1 MKGTGNTPGSP
12 CWVQLGTT
20 DVDAAK
26 KFYGQLFGWSAET
39 DPRPEVGGY
48 TMFALDGKPCA
59 AVAPLMDPRQPVRWI
74 LSFATTDVDAST
86 QTAQKAGAQVW
97 MEPMDV
103 LDIGRWSLLSD
114 PTGAAF
120 SLWEAKTFSGFG
132 VSDEPNAFG
141 WIDLA
146 TRDVEGALKF
156 YRDVFG
162 WEVTPD
168 DMYPMVSLSGKMFGG
183 VMDMGEMFP
192 PEMPA
197 HWNPYFVV
205 DDVDATAAN
214 ASKLGGQV
222 MYGPEDT
229 NMENGPRIAVLAD
242 PQGGTFGVFKPSARQ
257 SS

>member
-1 MKGTGNTPGSP
+1 MKVTGNFPGSP

-20 DVDAAK
+20 DVEAAK
-26 KFYGQLFGWSAET
+26 AFYGQLFGWDAET

-48 TMFALDGKPCA
+48 TMFSLGGNPAA

-74 LSFATTDVDAST
+74 LSFATTDVDAT
-86 QTAQKAGAQVW
+86 TEAARGAGAQLW

-103 LDIGRWSLLSD
+103 LDIGRWALLSD

-120 SLWEAKTFSGFG
+120 SLWQAKGFTGFG
-132 VSDEPNAFG
+132 VVNEPNAFG

-146 TRDVEGALKF
+146 TRDPEDALKF

-168 DMYPMVSLSGKMFGG
+168 EQYPMVGLGGRMFGG
-183 VMDMGEMFP
+183 VMDMGAMFP
-192 PEMPA
+192 PEVPA

-205 DDVDATAAN
+205 ADVDGTAAK
-214 ASKLGGQV
+214 AIELGGQV
-222 MYGPEDT
+222 TYGPEDT
-229 NMENGPRIAVLAD
+229 NMENGPRIAVISD
-242 PQGGTFGVFKPSARQ
+242 PQGGAFGIFKPPPTP
-257 SS
+257 

>member
-1 MKGTGNTPGSP
+1 MKVTGNFPGSP

-20 DVDAAK
+20 DVEAAK
-26 KFYGQLFGWSAET
+26 GFYGQLFGWDAQT

-48 TMFALDGKPCA
+48 TMFSLNDHPAA

-74 LSFATTDVDAST
+74 LSFATTDVDAT
-86 QTAQKAGAQVW
+86 TEAARGAGAQLW

-103 LDIGRWSLLSD
+103 LDIGRWALLSD

-120 SLWEAKTFSGFG
+120 SLWQAKGFTGFG
-132 VSDEPNAFG
+132 VVNEPNAFG

-146 TRDVEGALKF
+146 TRDPENALKF

-168 DMYPMVSLSGKMFGG
+168 EQYPMVGLGGRMFGG
-183 VMDMGEMFP
+183 VMDMGDMFP
-192 PEMPA
+192 PEVPA

-205 DDVDATAAN
+205 GDVDATAAK
-214 ASKLGGQV
+214 AVELGGQV
-222 MYGPEDT
+222 TYGPEDT
-229 NMENGPRIAVLAD
+229 NMENGPRIAVISD
-242 PQGGTFGVFKPSARQ
+242 PQGGAFGIFKPPPTP
-257 SS
+257 